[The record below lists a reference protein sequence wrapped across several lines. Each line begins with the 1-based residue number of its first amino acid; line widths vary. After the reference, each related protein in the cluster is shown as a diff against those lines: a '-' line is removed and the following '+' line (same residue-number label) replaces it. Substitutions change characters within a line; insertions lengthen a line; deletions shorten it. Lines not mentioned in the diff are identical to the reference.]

1 MDTEVFFDLT
11 IIAFLGSLIFGLRL
25 AVRSL
30 KRRCDETQA
39 EIRRLVRLCEPRSI
53 R

>member
-1 MDTEVFFDLT
+1 MDPEMFVALT
-11 IIAFLGSLIFGLRL
+11 LLGSLLFGLRL

-39 EIRRLVRLCEPRSI
+39 EIRRLI
-53 R
+53 NHTF